1 MNGQVQIYTGNGKGK
16 TTAALGLVVRA
27 CGAGLK
33 VYFGQFLKG
42 RMCSEIKALRER
54 FPEVTVVRH
63 GSDKF
68 IKGTPSPEDI
78 TAARAG
84 LSELRKAMLSGKYDV
99 VVADELNVVLSL
111 GMIAVEE
118 ILDLIKARPP
128 EVELVLTGRDAPEQL
143 ILQADLVTE
152 MKEIKHYFNKGV
164 KSRLGIEL

>member
-63 GSDKF
+63 GSD
-68 IKGTPSPEDI
+68 KGTPSPEDI